1 MNRLYKDVI
10 SQIVRYIPL
19 YDYIQIMRLNKEFYE
34 IVQQIINAT
43 GLDIFEDICHNCKI
57 YRPYPRVAFYLAF
70 TWRDISGIEQIIAA
84 KVGCKATQCIHQ
96 PIICHECN
104 MRLTYNNNN
113 NNTIMSMPFIS
124 YSHTIKVFYK
134 YYPKKNIYVYDCIIS
149 L

>member
-10 SQIVRYIPL
+10 SQIVQYIPL
-19 YDYIQIMRLNKEFYE
+19 YDYIQIMRLNKDFYE
-34 IVQQIINAT
+34 IVQQIIKTT
-43 GLDIFEDICHNCKI
+43 GLDIFEDTCHNCKI
-57 YRPYPRVAFYLAF
+57 YRPYPRAAFYLAF

-96 PIICHECN
+96 PIICHKCISC
-104 MRLTYNNNN
+104 LTIY
-113 NNTIMSMPFIS
+113 NNTIMSMPFIL

-134 YYPKKNIYVYDCIIS
+134 YYPKKNLYLYDCIIN